1 MPQSLTDAARLIR
14 DTWEETAAERG
25 LSAKKIAIFN
35 AGDGFLGTEMRVL
48 VPGAQI
54 TLFERDARLAEAAG
68 LRDGLLVPETS
79 EPEVG
84 ASADLVILLKP
95 KGRALARRQIA
106 QAWQM
111 LGDAASSG
119 GCLASGGR
127 LWICGPSQRGVK
139 GLVTDA
145 SGVFGAE
152 PEVLAC
158 KHKQRLVEVIRKDEP
173 IDTTS
178 KKIKKWWG
186 TEGIMPGTVNT
197 FDVSLLSGGGTEQLA
212 IQTTA
217 GVFSW
222 EHLDEGTRI
231 LVEAMGKEAKEVWQG
246 KAVADVGCGAGVLGI
261 AAAKLGAG
269 RVVMSDIDRLAVC
282 CSRVN
287 AQANGVGEVCQ
298 VVASDNLPLGLGEE
312 VLLGAFDEVV
322 SNPAFHQGEEVDYTM
337 AQELAV
343 RAGHALKPGGRLW
356 VVANRFLAY
365 HRYLNPVFGDE
376 NVTKAYE
383 DNKFVI
389 FLATRPDEL
398 PPIDSPS
405 G

>member
-1 MPQSLTDAARLIR
+1 MPQSLTDAACLIR

-54 TLFERDARLAEAAG
+54 TLFERDARLAEAAE
-68 LRDGLLVPETS
+68 LRDGLIVPEIP
-79 EPEVG
+79 EPAAD

-111 LGDAASSG
+111 LAAEASSG
-119 GCLASGGR
+119 GGR

-152 PEVLAC
+152 PEVLAY
-158 KHKQRLVEVIRKDEP
+158 KHKQRLIEVVRRDEP
-173 IDTTS
+173 VDTGN

-186 TEGIMPGTVNT
+186 LEGIMPGTVNT
-197 FDVSLLSGGGTEQLA
+197 FDVPVGSSSADDGARSLS

-231 LVEAMGKEAKEVWQG
+231 LVEAMSAEGTQAWAGKT
-246 KAVADVGCGAGVLGI
+246 VADVGCGAGVLGI
-261 AAAKLGAG
+261 AAAKLGAV
-269 RVVMSDIDRLAVC
+269 RVVMNDIDRLAVR
-282 CSRVN
+282 CSELN
-287 AQANGVGEVCQ
+287 AEANGVAEACQ

-376 NVTKAYE
+376 NVTKVYE

-389 FLATRPDEL
+389 FLATRPEAL
-398 PPIDSPS
+398 PPIDPPPA
-405 G
+405 